1 MLIIAIILLGML
13 AGAAAQLIFRSNK
26 KPIDWTVAI
35 VVGLIGSFVGGLLIS
50 LINGDGLALRPSG
63 IIGSIVGA
71 IVVTL
76 VYKLATGRKPGC
88 QGSPLALRSDRRA
101 VLGEGAAVLRGP
113 NVARQFAG

>member
-1 MLIIAIILLGML
+1 VLIIAIILLGML

-26 KPIDWTVAI
+26 RPIDWTVAI

-50 LINGDGLALRPSG
+50 LISGDGLAIRPSG

-76 VYKLATGRKPGC
+76 VYKLATGRNPG
-88 QGSPLALRSDRRA
+88 AKVRR
-101 VLGEGAAVLRGP
+101 
-113 NVARQFAG
+113 